1 MENPPSEKEKK
12 LSPITI
18 AVIILVVLF
27 AAGLRIQQAFALRQV
42 VWTDLAMRGK
52 TFSVEVADTDL
63 KREKGL
69 GDRDSLPTDHGMY
82 FPFPAAQYWVFWMKG
97 MRFPIDIV
105 WIQDGKVVDVSQDV
119 QVDAG
124 LPLKTYSPVAP
135 ADAVLELNAGTAR
148 EIGLTKGDAVT
159 LTARP

>member
-1 MENPPSEKEKK
+1 MQNPPFEKDKK
-12 LSPITI
+12 LSPVTI
-18 AVIILVVLF
+18 ALFVVIVLF
-27 AAGLRIQQAFALRQV
+27 AAGLRIQQALAVRKV
-42 VWTDLAMRGK
+42 VWADVAMRGK

-69 GDRDSLPTDHGMY
+69 GERDSLAADHGMY
-82 FPFPAAQYWVFWMKG
+82 FPFPAARHWVFWMKG

-105 WIQDGKVVDVSQDV
+105 WIQDGKVVDISPDA

-124 LPLKTYSPVAP
+124 APLKTYSPVEP
-135 ADAVLELNAGTAR
+135 ADAVLELNAGAVR
-148 EIGLTKGDAVT
+148 AIGLQRGDAVT

>member
-1 MENPPSEKEKK
+1 MQNQPLEKDKK
-12 LSPITI
+12 ISPLTV
-18 AVIILVVLF
+18 AVFVLIVLF
-27 AAGLRIQQAFALRQV
+27 AGGLRIQQALAVRKV
-42 VWTDLAMRGK
+42 VWADAAMRGK

-69 GDRDSLPTDHGMY
+69 GNRDSLAADHGMY

-105 WIQDGKVVDVSQDV
+105 WIQDGKVVDISPEA

-124 LPLKTYSPVAP
+124 APLKTYSPVEP
-135 ADAVLELNAGTAR
+135 ADAVLELNAGAAR
-148 EIGLTKGDAVT
+148 ETGLQKGDTVT